1 MILSAYSLNINIQ
14 FAIITIAYLRE
25 KENKM
30 SEKQKKHEWAGVG
43 PDGRNERGVVSNLVL
58 DIHSANVAARPKMQ
72 SIMALDYQR
81 TGQTRIANSP
91 MTDAEIDEAVRG
103 PIASW

>member
-1 MILSAYSLNINIQ
+1 
-14 FAIITIAYLRE
+14 
-25 KENKM
+25 M

-58 DIHSANVAARPKMQ
+58 DIHNAEVARQKNKRGPTDEE
-72 SIMALDYQR
+72 LD
-81 TGQTRIANSP
+81 
-91 MTDAEIDEAVRG
+91 EIVRG